1 MCEVARVVTAVKWI
15 GWALSVTIMALLVLR
30 WLLLKAQGDVL
41 TLSPSPRRTR
51 ALSEVLPIPVIPLAI
66 GMMSSLS

>member
-1 MCEVARVVTAVKWI
+1 VVTAVKWI